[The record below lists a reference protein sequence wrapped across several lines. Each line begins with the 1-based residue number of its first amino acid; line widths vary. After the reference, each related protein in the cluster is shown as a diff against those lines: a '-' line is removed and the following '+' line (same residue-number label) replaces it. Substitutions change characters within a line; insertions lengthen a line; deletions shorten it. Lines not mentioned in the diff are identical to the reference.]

1 MQIDLETILR
11 DLHALAQPAREAG
24 ICITWY
30 EPNELRGL
38 DPSTVEEV
46 MTLAANE
53 FIESNA
59 LLLPHQL
66 SLDLDTP
73 SGALKPVKQGTPTR
87 PEARRAWSRMP

>member
-38 DPSTVEEV
+38 DPDTVEDV
-46 MTLAANE
+46 MTFAANE
-53 FIESNA
+53 FIESSA
-59 LLLPHQL
+59 PLPRYQL
-66 SLDLDTP
+66 SLDMDMP
-73 SGALKPVKQGTPTR
+73 SGT
-87 PEARRAWSRMP
+87 

>member
-11 DLHALAQPAREAG
+11 DLHALALPAREAG

-38 DPSTVEEV
+38 DPDTIEDV
-46 MTLAANE
+46 MTAAANE

-59 LLLPHQL
+59 PPAEHQL
-66 SLDLDTP
+66 SLEMDMPID
-73 SGALKPVKQGTPTR
+73 
-87 PEARRAWSRMP
+87 ARC

>member
-11 DLHALAQPAREAG
+11 DLYALALPAREAG

-30 EPNELRGL
+30 EPSELRGL
-38 DPSTVEEV
+38 DPDTIEDV
-46 MTLAANE
+46 MTFAANE

-59 LLLPHQL
+59 PLPSYQL

-73 SGALKPVKQGTPTR
+73 SGALSNP
-87 PEARRAWSRMP
+87 

>member
-11 DLHALAQPAREAG
+11 DLHALALPAREAG

-38 DPSTVEEV
+38 DPETVEDA

-59 LLLPHQL
+59 PLPEHQL
-66 SLDLDTP
+66 TLDMDMP
-73 SGALKPVKQGTPTR
+73 SDAQ
-87 PEARRAWSRMP
+87 S